1 MAVTPINRT
10 MEDCDKYVQAQSM
23 SRRWSALGPACIA
36 ALRNPTWFER
46 TTVGA
51 VGVNICRACTRITAS
66 VQGRGHMEWRDCH
79 MYCCYFMCGAMEQ
92 GREGGREGGGRE
104 EGGGEGGGGREGGG
118 RGGGREEGERNNHE
132 MHLSGPGGN
141 HETDLINMCIIGR
154 RQTCSRLNSGCKY
167 QEHHSNL
174 FLAKS
179 PRRSKQQNP

>member
-1 MAVTPINRT
+1 MNMAVTPINRT

-104 EGGGEGGGGREGGG
+104 EGGGEREEGRGRKEAERRREEGGG
-118 RGGGREEGERNNHE
+118 RKEELPSDMNNI
-132 MHLSGPGGN
+132 P
-141 HETDLINMCIIGR
+141 
-154 RQTCSRLNSGCKY
+154 Q
-167 QEHHSNL
+167 
-174 FLAKS
+174 
-179 PRRSKQQNP
+179 